1 MNRTPIIIAIIL
13 SVIAHIVVGETAMQ
27 FKGDPP
33 GKRRVTVAVVG
44 AEKKKA
50 EEPKPPPPPPPPPPV
65 APKVARAAP
74 KAEAPP
80 PEAPPEPVHEA
91 APVAAAPSGLEFS
104 NTSGAGVDVG
114 GPVIKKPEGGDAT
127 HVPKPGAVKKP
138 QAVVKPATPE
148 GGNDSGDGPAACTE
162 EPTKPEA
169 IAKTEIEYTEEARA
183 SGVEGRLV
191 LNISIDANGAVTNV
205 AVASSVDP
213 ALDAAAIAA
222 VKQWRF
228 KPSTR
233 CGKPVAGSY
242 KLARRFELG
251 D

>member
-1 MNRTPIIIAIIL
+1 MNRTPVYIAIIL

-50 EEPKPPPPPPPPPPV
+50 EPKPPPPPPPPPP
-65 APKVARAAP
+65 KVAKAAPPPP

-80 PEAPPEPVHEA
+80 PPPEPVHEA
-91 APVAAAPSGLEFS
+91 APPPPAPSGLEFS
-104 NTSGAGVDVG
+104 NTSGVGVDTGAPKVEQPKG
-114 GPVIKKPEGGDAT
+114 VAKNGDDGKP
-127 HVPKPGAVKKP
+127 KAVAKP
-138 QAVVKPATPE
+138 QAVEKKT
-148 GGNDSGDGPAACTE
+148 GGDESKDNGEGPAPCTE
-162 EPTKPEA
+162 DATKPEA
-169 IAKTEIEYTEEARA
+169 IQKTDIEYTEEARA
-183 SGVEGRLV
+183 NGVEGRLV
-191 LNISIDANGAVTNV
+191 LKITIDENGAVSDVT
-205 AVASSVDP
+205 VASSVDP

-228 KPSTR
+228 KPSTK
-233 CGKPVAGSY
+233 CGKPVPGTY
-242 KLARRFELG
+242 TLARRFELG